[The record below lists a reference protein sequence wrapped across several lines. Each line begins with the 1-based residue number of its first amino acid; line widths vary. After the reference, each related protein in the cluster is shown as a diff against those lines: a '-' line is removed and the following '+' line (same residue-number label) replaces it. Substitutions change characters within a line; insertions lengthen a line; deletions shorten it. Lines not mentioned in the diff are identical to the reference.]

1 MTKNLVIVESPAKA
15 KTIEKYLGADFTVKA
30 SVGHIRDLEKKKM
43 GIDIENGFIPTYIV
57 DEDKKKIVSDLKKL
71 AKSAENIWI
80 ATDED
85 REGEAIGW
93 HLCEAIGLDTKT
105 TKRIVFH
112 EITKKAI
119 EHAIQNPR
127 TIDQNLV
134 DAQQARRILDRIVG
148 FEVSPILWR
157 KVPSGTTLSAGRV
170 QSVAM
175 RLVVD
180 REKEI
185 EAFIPTESWKVKV
198 QLEKKLIAELVKVKG
213 KTPGFKTQKQI
224 EDFLKNFGE
233 GIEVKLGEKEKT
245 LIATLKQKYPFVLE
259 EVDTNETFRLP
270 GAPFTTSTLQQ
281 EASRKMGFSVKQT
294 MTTAQMLYQNG
305 HISYMRTDSVNLSA
319 EAMADCKEYINKNYG
334 KEYSMVEGRKYT
346 TKMANAQEAHEA
358 IRPTHMENDPN
369 TIKLDGNDLRL
380 YKLIWE
386 RTVASQMQA
395 AKIETTT
402 YNFCPSSPDKGG
414 VEGGGLG
421 IDSKW
426 QTKGQVILF
435 DGFMKVY
442 TEGKDDED
450 EEEGE
455 VTLPAI
461 KKGTTLESE
470 VFTGNQVFSR
480 PPGRYTEAT
489 LVKKLESEGIGRPS
503 TYAPTITTVMDRGYV
518 EKKQKY
524 LFPTSL
530 ARLVSEYLEKNF
542 ADMMDYKFTANVEEE
557 FDKVSRGEIQWQKM
571 LKSFYKDFHPQVESA
586 GDSERV
592 TGERILGNHPKT
604 GEPMSVRMGR
614 FGPFVQI
621 GEKTEDKKPTFAS
634 IPAGMDMETITME
647 QALEISSLPRVL
659 GIHEGQE
666 VKASI
671 GKFGP
676 YVVREKT
683 FVSIPKDAPYTA
695 YTITLEEAL
704 GLIAAKQSG
713 TSNVIMEFGD
723 IQVLRGKFGPY
734 MKQGKDNFPLPKKY
748 KDDPN
753 ALDEATCN
761 EIIMKKIGESAPVVE
776 KPKKKVGKKK

>member
-71 AKSAENIWI
+71 AKSAENVWI

-85 REGEAIGW
+85 REWEAIGW

-112 EITKKAI
+112 EITKNAI
-119 EHAIQNPR
+119 THAIQNPR
-127 TIDQNLV
+127 TINQNLV
-134 DAQQARRILDRIVG
+134 DAQQARRVLDRIVG
-148 FEVSPILWR
+148 FEVSPILWK

-198 QLEKKLIAELVKVKG
+198 QFDKKLVAELTKVKG
-213 KTPGFKTQKQI
+213 KAPGFKTQKEI
-224 EDFLKNFGE
+224 EAFLKIFWE
-233 GIEVKLGEKEKT
+233 GTEVKLGEKEKT
-245 LIATLKQKYPFVLE
+245 LVATLKQKYPFILE
-259 EVDTNETFRLP
+259 EVDTNETFRMP

-281 EASRKMGFSVKQT
+281 EASRKMGFGVKQT
-294 MTTAQMLYQNG
+294 MGIAQALYQNG

-319 EAMADCKEYINKNYG
+319 EAMNACKSYIDSNYG
-334 KEYSMVEGRKYT
+334 TEYSLVNGRKFD
-346 TKMANAQEAHEA
+346 TKTANAQEAHEA
-358 IRPTHMENDPN
+358 IRPTNMENTPN
-369 TIKLDGNDLRL
+369 TIKLEGNDLRL

-402 YNFCPSSPDKGG
+402 YNFVP
-414 VEGGGLG
+414 EGH
-421 IDSKW
+421 DQKW
-426 QTKGQVILF
+426 QTKWQVILF
-435 DGFMKVY
+435 DGFMKLY

-461 KKGTTLESE
+461 KKGTKLESE
-470 VFTGNQVFSR
+470 SFTGNQVFSR
-480 PPGRYTEAT
+480 APGRYTEAT

-503 TYAPTITTVMDRGYV
+503 TYAPTIATVMDRGYV

-530 ARLVSEYLEKNF
+530 SRLVCEYLEKNF
-542 ADMMDYKFTANVEEE
+542 AQMMDYKFTANVEEE
-557 FDKVSRGEIQWQKM
+557 FDKVSRGEQQWQKM
-571 LKSFYKDFHPQVESA
+571 LKSFYKDFHPQVENA
-586 GDSERV
+586 GGSERV
-592 TGERILGNHPKT
+592 TGERSLGNHPKT
-604 GEPMSVRMGR
+604 GEPISVRMGR

-621 GEKTEDKKPTFAS
+621 GEKTEDTKPTFAS
-634 IPAGMDMETITME
+634 IPAGMDMETLTME

-659 GIHEGQE
+659 WVHEGQE
-666 VKASI
+666 IKASI

-676 YVVREKT
+676 YVVKEKT
-683 FVSIPKDAPYTA
+683 FVSIPKDALYTA
-695 YTITLEEAL
+695 YTVTLEEAMA
-704 GLIAAKQSG
+704 LITAKQSG

-734 MKQGKDNFPLPKKY
+734 IKQGKDNFPLPKKY

-753 ALDEATCN
+753 TLDEAICN
-761 EIIMKKIGESAPVVE
+761 EIIMKKMGESAPIVPE
-776 KPKKKVGKKK
+776 KPKKKATKKK

>member
-1 MTKNLVIVESPAKA
+1 MLHTIFFYTESMTKNLVIVESPAKA

-43 GIDIENGFIPTYIV
+43 GIDIENGFIPTYII
-57 DEDKKKIVSDLKKL
+57 DEDKKKIVTELKKL
-71 AKSAENIWI
+71 AKWAENVWI

-85 REGEAIGW
+85 REWEAIGW

-112 EITKKAI
+112 EITKNAI
-119 EHAIQNPR
+119 THAIQNPR

-134 DAQQARRILDRIVG
+134 DAQQARRVLDRIVG
-148 FEVSPILWR
+148 FEVSPILWK

-185 EAFIPTESWKVKV
+185 EAFVPTESWKVKV
-198 QLEKKLIAELVKVKG
+198 QFDKKLVAELSKVKG
-213 KTPGFKTQKQI
+213 KAPAFKTQKQI
-224 EDFLKNFGE
+224 EEFLKNFGE
-233 GIEVKLGEKEKT
+233 GTEVKLGEKEKT
-245 LIATLKQKYPFVLE
+245 LVATLKQKYPFILD
-259 EVDTNETFRLP
+259 EVDTNETFRMP

-281 EASRKMGFSVKQT
+281 EASRKMGFGVKQT
-294 MTTAQMLYQNG
+294 MGVAQSLYQNG
-305 HISYMRTDSVNLSA
+305 HISYMRTDSVNLSS
-319 EAMADCKEYINKNYG
+319 EAMDACKSYIDTNYG
-334 KEYSMVEGRKYT
+334 TEYSLVSGRKFD
-346 TKMANAQEAHEA
+346 TKTANAQEAHEA
-358 IRPTHMENDPN
+358 IRPTHMENTPS
-369 TIKLDGNDLRL
+369 TIKLEGNDLRL

-402 YNFCPSSPDKGG
+402 YNFVP
-414 VEGGGLG
+414 EGH
-421 IDSKW
+421 DQKW

-435 DGFMKVY
+435 DGFMKLY
-442 TEGKDDED
+442 TEGKDDEE

-461 KKGTTLESE
+461 KKGTKLESE
-470 VFTGNQVFSR
+470 SFTGNQVFSR
-480 PPGRYTEAT
+480 APGRYTEAT

-518 EKKQKY
+518 EKKQKS

-530 ARLVSEYLEKNF
+530 ARLVCEYLEKNF
-542 ADMMDYKFTANVEEE
+542 AQMMDYKFTANVEEE
-557 FDKVSRGEIQWQKM
+557 FDKISRGEEQWQKM
-571 LKSFYKDFHPQVESA
+571 LKSFYKDFHPQVENA
-586 GDSERV
+586 GGSERV
-592 TGERILGNHPKT
+592 TGERSLGVHPKT

-634 IPAGMDMETITME
+634 IPAGMDMETITLE
-647 QALEISSLPRVL
+647 QALEISSLPRILWV
-659 GIHEGQE
+659 HEEQE

-676 YVVREKT
+676 YVVKEKT
-683 FVSIPKDAPYTA
+683 FVSIPKDALYTA
-695 YTITLEEAL
+695 YTVTLEEAL
-704 GLIAAKQSG
+704 ELIAAKQSG

-734 MKQGKDNFPLPKKY
+734 LKQGKDNFPLPKKY

-753 ALDEATCN
+753 TLDEAICN
-761 EIIMKKIGESAPVVE
+761 EIIMKKAAEGDTG
-776 KPKKKVGKKK
+776 KKKVFGKKK

>member
-30 SVGHIRDLEKKKM
+30 SVWHIRDLEKKKM

-57 DEDKKKIVSDLKKL
+57 DEDKKKIVTELKKL
-71 AKSAENIWI
+71 AKWAENVWI

-85 REGEAIGW
+85 REWEAIGW

-127 TIDQNLV
+127 FIDQNLV

-185 EAFIPTESWKVKV
+185 EAFVPTESWKVKV
-198 QLEKKLIAELVKVKG
+198 QLDKKLVAELTKVKN

-224 EDFLKNFGE
+224 EDFLKNFWE
-233 GIEVKLGEKEKT
+233 GTEVKLGEKEKT

-346 TKMANAQEAHEA
+346 TKTANAQEAHEA

-369 TIKLDGNDLRL
+369 KIKLEGNDLRL

-402 YNFCPSSPDKGG
+402 YNFVPKD
-414 VEGGGLG
+414 L
-421 IDSKW
+421 DQKW
-426 QTKGQVILF
+426 QTKWQVILF

-470 VFTGNQVFSR
+470 TFTGSQIFSR

-524 LFPTSL
+524 LYPTSL

-571 LKSFYKDFHPQVESA
+571 LKSFYKGFHPQVENA
-586 GDSERV
+586 GGSERV
-592 TGERILGNHPKT
+592 TGERSLGNHPKT

-683 FVSIPKDAPYTA
+683 FVSIPKDALYTA
-695 YTITLEEAL
+695 YTVTLEEAL
-704 GLIAAKQSG
+704 ELIAAKQSG

-753 ALDEATCN
+753 TLDEAICN
-761 EIIMKKIGESAPVVE
+761 EIILKKLAEGDTG
-776 KPKKKVGKKK
+776 KKFWKKK

>member
-30 SVGHIRDLEKKKM
+30 SVWHIRDLEKKKM
-43 GIDIENGFIPTYIV
+43 GIDIENGFIPTYII
-57 DEDKKKIVSDLKKL
+57 DDDKKRIVSDLKKL
-71 AKSAENIWI
+71 AKWAENIWI

-85 REGEAIGW
+85 REWEAIGW

-185 EAFIPTESWKVKV
+185 EAFVPTESWKVKV
-198 QLEKKLIAELVKVKG
+198 QFDKKLVAELTKVKN
-213 KTPGFKTQKQI
+213 KAPGFKTQKQI

-233 GIEVKLGEKEKT
+233 GTEVKLWEKEKT
-245 LIATLKQKYPFVLE
+245 LIATLKEKYPFVLE

-334 KEYSMVEGRKYT
+334 KEYSMVDGRKYT
-346 TKMANAQEAHEA
+346 TKTANAQEAHEA

-369 TIKLDGNDLRL
+369 KIKLDGNDLRL

-402 YNFCPSSPDKGG
+402 YSFVPKD
-414 VEGGGLG
+414 L
-421 IDSKW
+421 DQKW
-426 QTKGQVILF
+426 QTKWQVILF

-461 KKGTTLESE
+461 KKWTTLESE

-524 LFPTSL
+524 LYPTSL

-571 LKSFYKDFHPQVESA
+571 LKSFYKGFHPQVENA
-586 GDSERV
+586 GGSERV
-592 TGERILGNHPKT
+592 TGERSLGNHPKT

-659 GIHEGQE
+659 GMHEGQE

-695 YTITLEEAL
+695 YTVTLEEAL
-704 GLIAAKQSG
+704 ELITAKQSW

-753 ALDEATCN
+753 ALDEAICN
-761 EIIMKKIGESAPVVE
+761 EIILKKLAEGDTG
-776 KPKKKVGKKK
+776 KKFGKKK

>member
-57 DEDKKKIVSDLKKL
+57 DEDKKKIVSELKKL
-71 AKSAENIWI
+71 AKWAENVWI

-85 REGEAIGW
+85 REWEAIGW

-119 EHAIQNPR
+119 EYAIQNPR

-134 DAQQARRILDRIVG
+134 DAQQARRVLDRIVG

-185 EAFIPTESWKVKV
+185 EAFVPTESWKVKV
-198 QLEKKLIAELVKVKG
+198 QFDKKLVAELVKVKG
-213 KTPGFKTQKQI
+213 KAPGFKTQKQI
-224 EDFLKNFGE
+224 EDFLKNFWE
-233 GIEVKLGEKEKT
+233 GTEVKLWEKEKT
-245 LIATLKQKYPFVLE
+245 LVATLKQKYPFVLE

-319 EAMADCKEYINKNYG
+319 EAIDACKDYINKNYG
-334 KEYSMVEGRKYT
+334 KEYSMVEGRKFT
-346 TKMANAQEAHEA
+346 TKTANAQEAHEA
-358 IRPTHMENDPN
+358 IRPTHMDNDPN
-369 TIKLDGNDLRL
+369 TIKLEGNDLRL

-402 YNFCPSSPDKGG
+402 YNFVPKNLDQ
-414 VEGGGLG
+414 
-421 IDSKW
+421 KW
-426 QTKGQVILF
+426 QTKWQVILF

-442 TEGKDDED
+442 TEGKDEED

-455 VTLPAI
+455 VTLPVI

-470 VFTGNQVFSR
+470 TFTGNQVFSR

-524 LFPTSL
+524 LYPTSL

-571 LKSFYKDFHPQVESA
+571 LKSFYKGFHPQVENA
-586 GDSERV
+586 GGSERV
-592 TGERILGNHPKT
+592 TGERSLGNHPKT

-634 IPAGMDMETITME
+634 IPAGMDMETITLE

-659 GIHEGQE
+659 WVHEWQE

-695 YTITLEEAL
+695 YTVTLEEAL
-704 GLIAAKQSG
+704 ELIAAKASG
-713 TSNVIMEFGD
+713 TSNIIMEFGD

-753 ALDEATCN
+753 TLDEAICN
-761 EIIMKKIGESAPVVE
+761 EIILKKLAEGDTG
-776 KPKKKVGKKK
+776 KKFGKKK